1 MKKEYFKT
9 VDTYMSPRVDV
20 LQISVEGLL
29 CGSLVGSNSGDIGI
43 DNDPFEDGGSVDL
56 FFL

>member
-1 MKKEYFKT
+1 MKKVYFKT
-9 VDTYMSPRVDV
+9 VDTYMSPKIDLLR
-20 LQISVEGLL
+20 ISIEGLL
-29 CGSLVGSNSGDIGI
+29 CGSLGGGNSGGLGV

>member
-1 MKKEYFKT
+1 
-9 VDTYMSPRVDV
+9 MSPKIYV
-20 LQISVEGLL
+20 LRFSVEGLL
-29 CGSLVGSNSGDIGI
+29 CGSLGGGNSGGLGV